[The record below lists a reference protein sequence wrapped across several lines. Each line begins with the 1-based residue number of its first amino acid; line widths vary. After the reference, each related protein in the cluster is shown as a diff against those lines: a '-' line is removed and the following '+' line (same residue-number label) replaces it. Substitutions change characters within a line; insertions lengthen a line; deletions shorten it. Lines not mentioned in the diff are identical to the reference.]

1 MASGDGVAEVAVVRK
16 RFQNLKHHYEV
27 FDMVCCPGAE
37 AAGLLPDILRNPSLP
52 KLKHIYSQDRRPRK
66 TVRERPWLL
75 FHAATCPHDTLAGLQ
90 HCDIAVKRIR
100 IQTEMSS
107 DGEKEGEPS
116 DYAVEMADLVKR
128 LANAVSEQRLDVV
141 DDCPDA
147 IILRRDLEIWHTSAS
162 NTLKGRLLALALPV
176 WFRETILYR
185 RTYRSV

>member
-1 MASGDGVAEVAVVRK
+1 
-16 RFQNLKHHYEV
+16 
-27 FDMVCCPGAE
+27 
-37 AAGLLPDILRNPSLP
+37 
-52 KLKHIYSQDRRPRK
+52 
-66 TVRERPWLL
+66 
-75 FHAATCPHDTLAGLQ
+75 
-90 HCDIAVKRIR
+90 
-100 IQTEMSS
+100 MSS

-176 WFRETILYR
+176 WFRETIPYR